1 MVDARRLG
9 GGADLMKK
17 PDSLKRLLLL
27 TVPQLGQNPENL
39 AMYVDEGKV
48 AATSGATLSFEYRYK
63 LNLVA
68 QDFAGDRNALIV
80 PLLAWIA
87 EAQPDLLDRPG
98 AEPFTFECE
107 LLDSDSADISITL
120 DLTER
125 VSVRSRPEGGYA
137 VTHLDDPAPADLDR
151 FDGVCGVN
159 LWQLFLRD
167 ELIGQSSLPAPGA
180 P

>member
-1 MVDARRLG
+1 MN
-9 GGADLMKK
+9 K
-17 PDSLKRLLLL
+17 PASLSRLLIQA
-27 TVPQLGQNPENL
+27 VPQFAENPENL
-39 AMYVDEGKV
+39 ALYVDEGRV
-48 AATSGATLSFEYRYK
+48 AATSGASLSFEYRYK

-68 QDFAGDRNALIV
+68 QDFAGDRAALFV

-87 EAQPDLLDRPG
+87 QAQPDLLDRPT

-107 LLDSDSADISITL
+107 LLDADTADISITL

-125 VSVRSRPEGGYA
+125 VAVRPREGGGYE
-137 VTHLDDPAPADLDR
+137 VNYLDDPTPADLDR

-167 ELIGQSSLPAPGA
+167 ELIAQSDRPAPGA
-180 P
+180 SPGTS

>member
-1 MVDARRLG
+1 
-9 GGADLMKK
+9 MKK

-27 TVPQLGQNPENL
+27 TVAQLAENPENL
-39 AMYVDEGKV
+39 ALYVDEGKV
-48 AATSGATLSFEYRYK
+48 AATSGASLSFEYRYK

-87 EAQPDLLDRPG
+87 EVQPDLLERPG

-107 LLDSDSADISITL
+107 LLDGDSVDISITL

-125 VSVRSRPEGGYA
+125 VSVRTRPEGGFE
-137 VTHLDDPAPADLDR
+137 VNHLDDPTPDALDR

-167 ELIGQSSLPAPGA
+167 ELIAQSARPAPGTR
-180 P
+180 